1 MNIASKNEKSV
12 LESKRFWLSNMS
24 IALTLVIAGATALQ
38 QGLTEGWTAT
48 LMVLSVATAILVQVN
63 NFIKD
68 EKDEIVVE
76 TE

>member
-12 LESKRFWLSNMS
+12 LDSKRFWLSNLS
-24 IALTLVIAGATALQ
+24 ILLTIVIAGATALQ
-38 QGLTEGWTAT
+38 QGLQEGWTAT
-48 LMVLSVATAILVQVN
+48 LMLISVATAILVQVN

-68 EKDEIVVE
+68 EPES

>member
-1 MNIASKNEKSV
+1 MNIQSKPEKSV
-12 LESKRFWLSNMS
+12 LKSKRFWLSNLS
-24 IALTLVIAGATALQ
+24 ILLSLVIAGATALQ

-68 EKDEIVVE
+68 EKEE
-76 TE
+76 TVAEAE